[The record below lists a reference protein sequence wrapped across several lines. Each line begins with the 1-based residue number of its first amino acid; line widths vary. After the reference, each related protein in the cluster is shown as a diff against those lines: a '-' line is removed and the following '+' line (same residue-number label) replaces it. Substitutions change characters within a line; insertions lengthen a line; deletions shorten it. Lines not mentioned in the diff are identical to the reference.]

1 MVGGTGGVLPGG
13 GSGLRP
19 RTLATRRRRPRQPV
33 ATSGSTTKAASSP
46 QLVTYTLYRFDICVR
61 ATAAVVGVIGAA
73 GRAGCSRRT
82 SPRSG
87 FPVLTPLLA
96 ASLAVSA
103 AVEVLFRP
111 IRRVA
116 SQIGDDLVGL
126 LAIEG
131 VAGVGAWVAA

>member
-1 MVGGTGGVLPGG
+1 LFQENL
-13 GSGLRP
+13 SAFR
-19 RTLATRRRRPRQPV
+19 
-33 ATSGSTTKAASSP
+33 
-46 QLVTYTLYRFDICVR
+46 
-61 ATAAVVGVIGAA
+61 
-73 GRAGCSRRT
+73 
-82 SPRSG
+82 